1 MPASLFP
8 ILLAIHIAL
17 AISLVLPSI
26 VLPFA
31 LRARQPAGDGT
42 GAPNRPEPVVAG
54 LLWLQA
60 HGTLVIGIGLAV
72 TGAGLLTTLGTQL
85 LSQPWLLLA
94 LGIYAANLLLAFF
107 VQRPNLRRL
116 LGGGDEATWR
126 RRARRQRY
134 VSYAMAGLVGTIAF
148 LMSTKPALW

>member
-8 ILLAIHIAL
+8 VLLLTHIVLAIA
-17 AISLVLPSI
+17 LVLPSI

-31 LRARQPAGDGT
+31 LRAGNAGAAAA
-42 GAPNRPEPVVAG
+42 APGPVIRA
-54 LLWLQA
+54 LLFLQA
-60 HGTLVIGIGLAV
+60 HGSVLIGLGLAI
-72 TGAGLLTTLGTQL
+72 TGVGLILALGTQL
-85 LSQPWLLLA
+85 FSQPWLLVA
-94 LGIYAANLLLAFF
+94 LSIYAGNLLLAFF

-116 LGGGDEATWR
+116 LGGSSLTDEATWR

-148 LMSTKPALW
+148 LMSTKPDLW